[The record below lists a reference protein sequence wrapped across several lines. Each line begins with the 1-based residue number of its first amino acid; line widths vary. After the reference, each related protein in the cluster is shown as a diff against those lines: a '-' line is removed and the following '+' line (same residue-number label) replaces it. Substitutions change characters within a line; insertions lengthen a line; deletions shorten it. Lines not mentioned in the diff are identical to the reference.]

1 MVLKTDWN
9 FQLGKLVHTHYL
21 THSQLHLNSLILNSL
36 ISLYSKSGDWAKA
49 KSIFDDMRDLR
60 DLVSWTAMVS
70 CFANNDMG
78 TEAIVTFLQ
87 MLENGFCANEYCFSV
102 VIRAC
107 SNVENVRTGERV
119 FGFVIKSGYFESDLC
134 VGWALIEMFVKG
146 SGDMDL
152 AYKVFERKCLRR
164 MRLLGV

>member
-1 MVLKTDWN
+1 
-9 FQLGKLVHTHYL
+9 
-21 THSQLHLNSLILNSL
+21 
-36 ISLYSKSGDWAKA
+36 
-49 KSIFDDMRDLR
+49 
-60 DLVSWTAMVS
+60 MVS

-119 FGFVIKSGYFESDLC
+119 FGFVIKSGYFESDVC

-146 SGDMDL
+146 SGDVDL
-152 AYKVFERKCLRR
+152 AYKLFEKMPEKNAVTWTLMITRFMQFGYPMEAVDLFFNMVLSKYVPDRFTFGGAISACAELE
-164 MRLLGV
+164 L